1 MRGGIGQRASA
12 PPRLAGGKPGFFS
25 SLGCSHHSGPQ
36 PAVAGRPLPS
46 VHVTAVSVQKNQE
59 SQRDFPAGP
68 GVRLRA
74 SNTESADLIPGWGTK
89 IPHAAWCGQK

>member
-12 PPRLAGGKPGFFS
+12 PHSFSRLESRAFLLPWLLS
-25 SLGCSHHSGPQ
+25 SQRPQ
-36 PAVAGRPLPS
+36 PAVAGRPLAS

-68 GVRLRA
+68 GLDSVLPIQ
-74 SNTESADLIPGWGTK
+74 SADLILVWGTK
-89 IPHAAWCGQK
+89 IPHAAWCDQK